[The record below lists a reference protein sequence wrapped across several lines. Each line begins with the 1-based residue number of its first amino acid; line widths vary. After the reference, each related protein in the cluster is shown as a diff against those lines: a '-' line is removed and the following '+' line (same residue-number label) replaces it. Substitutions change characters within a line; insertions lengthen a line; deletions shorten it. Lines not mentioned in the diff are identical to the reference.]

1 MITAIPDFLSEE
13 DSARIASDLMAAN
26 FADGL
31 ASAGWHAREVKKN
44 LQLVAGMPGYEQ
56 PDKVVRGAIVRSAIL
71 QMAVRPRFLH
81 PIVFNRYDETMAYGR
96 HVDDAVMAVPGGSP
110 GQMRT
115 DVSFTLFLSGP
126 DSYGGG
132 ELVIDSGGVE
142 HGFKPPRGTLI
153 AYPSNTLHRVEPVTN
168 GTRLAAI
175 GWIQS
180 EVRAAEHRAILF
192 DLDMARRAVFA
203 RDGKSA
209 TFDLLSKSHSNL
221 LRLWVES

>member
-1 MITAIPDFLSEE
+1 MITTIQNFLNEE
-13 DSARIASDLMAAN
+13 DGARIASDLMACG
-26 FADGL
+26 FADGR
-31 ASAGWHAREVKKN
+31 ASAGWNAREVKNN
-44 LQLVAGMPGYEQ
+44 LQLTAGMPGYERLE
-56 PDKVVRGAIVRSAIL
+56 KIVRGAILRSPVL
-71 QMAVRPRFLH
+71 QMAVRPRYLH
-81 PIVFNRYDETMAYGR
+81 PIIFNRYDEAMTYGR
-96 HVDDAVMAVPGGSP
+96 HVDDAVMSIPGGAP
-110 GQMRT
+110 GMMRT
-115 DVSFTLFLSGP
+115 DVSFTLFLTQP
-126 DSYGGG
+126 ESYAGG

-142 HGFKPPRGTLI
+142 HGFKLPRGTLI